1 MTKTKRYVRILKAG
15 KPSYWYV
22 DKVGQVFEIE
32 RDSNFYT
39 TRRGDGRLAA
49 IRKEDAELIVT
60 EKRPAEVGERVLI
73 TEKPVRKDYEIYE
86 PVTVDNVNIY
96 GVESYKNGRPIF
108 LNHYEYEVIVNN
120 EVKNEEADEMNKML
134 VDQAKT
140 VFERKDDK
148 YFGYKSRLGDIVIGG
163 AYSYAFVVH
172 YAKTNEDVVIIP
184 GDVNTVTTPVCTT
197 EEERLWKPEKTAQE
211 RRDEIVE
218 QAKADLENLKQR
230 TFYGELRYSY
240 RNIVCNVEFVINK
253 AKRTV
258 VALLKSVGRGVVR
271 SKGIAK
277 AAPDDCFNVHIG
289 KAIALHRAL
298 GLEVPDEYL
307 NVPNPTEV
315 HVGDIL
321 TFSQNDEMFDK
332 IHYRVDSVKAPE
344 ENLTIIKDELTN
356 EGVGRTASA
365 YFSAVKIHYHF
376 KSVSPIKEKIILLKG
391 VFNTFVSELMII
403 DDSRTSS

>member
-1 MTKTKRYVRILKAG
+1 
-15 KPSYWYV
+15 
-22 DKVGQVFEIE
+22 
-32 RDSNFYT
+32 
-39 TRRGDGRLAA
+39 
-49 IRKEDAELIVT
+49 AELIVT

-184 GDVNTVTTPVCTT
+184 GDVNAVTTPVCTT

-218 QAKADLENLKQR
+218 QAKADVERLRMINRMLQTFDITFDINRESR
-230 TFYGELRYSY
+230 TVEAVAKKPNSRTAFYGTA
-240 RNIVCNVEFVINK
+240 IC
-253 AKRTV
+253 
-258 VALLKSVGRGVVR
+258 
-271 SKGIAK
+271 
-277 AAPDDCFNVHIG
+277 APDDCFNIHIG
-289 KAIALHRAL
+289 EAIALHRAL

-307 NVPNPTEV
+307 NAPQPTEV
-315 HVGDIL
+315 RVGDVIC
-321 TFSQNDEMFDK
+321 TPHGSMHKVNKRHINE
-332 IHYRVDSVKAPE
+332 ISDSYLSRCK
-344 ENLTIIKDELTN
+344 
-356 EGVGRTASA
+356 
-365 YFSAVKIHYHF
+365 
-376 KSVSPIKEKIILLKG
+376 
-391 VFNTFVSELMII
+391 II
-403 DDSRTSS
+403 DDSRTEVGE

>member
-1 MTKTKRYVRILKAG
+1 MAKTKKYVRILKAPN
-15 KPSYWYV
+15 KASWYAN
-22 DKVGQVFEIE
+22 KIGQVFEVE
-32 RDSNFYT
+32 RDGCTY
-39 TRRGDGRLAA
+39 L
-49 IRKEDAELIVT
+49 IRKGPHHLTAVRQEDAELIVT

-108 LNHYEYEVIVNN
+108 LNHYEYEVIVSN
-120 EVKNEEADEMNKML
+120 EVKNEEADEINKML

-197 EEERLWKPEKTAQE
+197 EAERLWKPEKTAQE

-218 QAKADLENLKQR
+218 QAKADVERLRTNNRLWR
-230 TFYGELRYSY
+230 TFD
-240 RNIVCNVEFVINK
+240 ITFDINRES
-253 AKRTV
+253 RTV
-258 VALLKSVGRGVVR
+258 EAVAKKLNSRTAFYGTA
-271 SKGIAK
+271 IC
-277 AAPDDCFNVHIG
+277 APDDCFNIHIG
-289 KAIALHRAL
+289 EAIALHRAL

-307 NVPNPTEV
+307 NAPQPTEV
-315 HVGDIL
+315 RVGDVVECGSLKDVRHVKVVADGEYIGTGL
-321 TFSQNDEMFDK
+321 DK
-332 IHYRVDSVKAPE
+332 AAISSITVKHR
-344 ENLTIIKDELTN
+344 LI
-356 EGVGRTASA
+356 R
-365 YFSAVKIHYHF
+365 
-376 KSVSPIKEKIILLKG
+376 
-391 VFNTFVSELMII
+391 II
-403 DDSRTSS
+403 DDSRTEVGE